1 MQEAKDVYPA
11 LGMIANVGL
20 VVAGACTKFITHIAG
35 GCAKIGSKAGIQGQ
49 TGGQGHDQEPRARQ
63 RSQNKLTGD
72 QDNVIQGRQALS
84 GFLTLAAVH

>member
-35 GCAKIGSKAGIQGQ
+35 ERAEVRGKAGIQGQ
-49 TGGQGHDQEPRARQ
+49 TGGQGKPTELDVARITEHDGE
-63 RSQNKLTGD
+63 
-72 QDNVIQGRQALS
+72 
-84 GFLTLAAVH
+84 

>member
-35 GCAKIGSKAGIQGQ
+35 GCVEIRSETGMQGQ
-49 TGGQGHDQEPRARQ
+49 TGRQGKTTDEDAAR
-63 RSQNKLTGD
+63 RTE
-72 QDNVIQGRQALS
+72 
-84 GFLTLAAVH
+84 H